1 MWELQLKHKLSWHP
15 LHIVRAKP
23 LGLSRVETTN
33 KGLLDRFG
41 SDGTIKDEVPTWAS
55 VTTENFDTGLRR
67 IVNCDIICVENGVI
81 MLRNDTLSNFHIVLY
96 MK

>member
-1 MWELQLKHKLSWHP
+1 
-15 LHIVRAKP
+15 
-23 LGLSRVETTN
+23 
-33 KGLLDRFG
+33 
-41 SDGTIKDEVPTWAS
+41 VPTWAS